1 LLVDKKHP
9 VLFAGENH
17 MITLF
22 RPGSD
27 AIAISL
33 SCWRCTYSEH
43 GEGWVLVVWNDADAS
58 GLGALP
64 PRAIYADN
72 AALGRFVVAR
82 FNQYFDGF
90 RDQGYADLDPQPARF
105 SQQGEGSLRHRITCV
120 TDAVTI
126 ALAWQEMLD
135 GGLEIFYNTS
145 GPIPYDVSAV
155 ICHCAHGSIAVN
167 GQLAAGEVKRI
178 AGETYSSAFLAF
190 SETWA
195 AAAAAA
201 AAKPR

>member
-1 LLVDKKHP
+1 VLIDKKQP

-22 RPGSD
+22 RPDSAD
-27 AIAISL
+27 LAISI

-43 GEGWVLVVWNDADAS
+43 GEGWALVVRNDASAS
-58 GLGALP
+58 TLDALP
-64 PRAIYADN
+64 ARAIYADN
-72 AALGRFVVAR
+72 AALGQFIVAR

-90 RDQGYADLDPQPARF
+90 RDQGYADLAPQAARF
-105 SQQGEGSLRHRITCV
+105 TQQGEGSRSHRITCV
-120 TDAVTI
+120 ADGVTI
-126 ALAWQEMLD
+126 ELMWRDMLD

-167 GQLAAGEVKRI
+167 SKQARGEVKRLP
-178 AGETYSSAFLAF
+178 GETYSSAFLAF

-195 AAAAAA
+195 AAT
-201 AAKPR
+201 PR